1 MARDF
6 NLTAR
11 HIKLDLF
18 PATVT
23 TSDGT
28 VLGEDLKA
36 IVTDSTFYIFEDTL
50 EGPTY
55 TKEEVLVS
63 FEGTNKTGYTVVTEQ
78 DTYHVARS
86 LGCACGSRLRGV
98 HPFSGVPREP

>member
-18 PATVT
+18 PATV
-23 TSDGT
+23 SVDGT
-28 VLGEDLKA
+28 VVYDEVKA

-78 DTYHVARS
+78 GTYHVIRH

-98 HPFSGVPREP
+98 HPFSGVPREA